1 MDTIL
6 QAAEILHRAER
17 ALQELLAKAATSGRY
32 DELMRLG
39 DLAREVATLVT
50 KAGDLARTESPT
62 DVATNALHSAKSVS
76 DTSGRRPLE
85 RTGLRKGSYPKF
97 LRDGETIIKLG
108 WSKTAKAEYEHKSP
122 KPVLMH
128 LVATLA
134 KKLSA
139 TKKRFAMDE
148 VLPLRDTGTGSDVP
162 AYQAYLCLA
171 WLRAVGIVTQHGRQG
186 YTLTKKNAVD
196 VRVEEYWRQLPT
208 R

>member
-1 MDTIL
+1 MDTLL
-6 QAAEILHRAER
+6 QAAEILQRTER
-17 ALQELLAKAATSGRY
+17 ALQELLAKAAASGRY
-32 DELMRLG
+32 DELMRLS

-50 KAGDLARTESPT
+50 RAGDLARAEGPE

-85 RTGLRKGSYPKF
+85 RTGVRKGSYPKF

-122 KPVLMH
+122 KTVLIH

-134 KKLSA
+134 KLPA
-139 TKKRFAMDE
+139 TKKRFAMDA
-148 VLPLRDTGTGSDVP
+148 VLPLRDAGTGSDIP

-171 WLRAVGIVTQHGRQG
+171 WLRTIGIVTQHGRQG
-186 YTLTKKNAVD
+186 YSLTKKNAVD